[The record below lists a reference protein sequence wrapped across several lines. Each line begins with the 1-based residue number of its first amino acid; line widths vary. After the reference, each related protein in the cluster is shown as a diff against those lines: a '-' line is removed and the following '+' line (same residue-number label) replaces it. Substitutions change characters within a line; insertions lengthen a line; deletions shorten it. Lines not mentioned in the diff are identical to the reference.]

1 MNWKKKAF
9 KANKNLQL
17 HSVTQDQLTEI
28 EEAIAD
34 TPESIRE
41 RLPSNDVYILRS
53 RRLVSRGKI
62 KQIANGRV
70 QLAKGLRH
78 FKKIEESGAA
88 VLASNK
94 SMGAY
99 GPLWTRKI

>member
-17 HSVTQDQLTEI
+17 HSVTQDQLTQI
-28 EEAIAD
+28 EQAIAD
-34 TPESIRE
+34 TPESIR
-41 RLPSNDVYILRS
+41 PTNDVYVLRS

-88 VLASNK
+88 VIASNK

-99 GPLWTRKI
+99 GPLWLRPVK